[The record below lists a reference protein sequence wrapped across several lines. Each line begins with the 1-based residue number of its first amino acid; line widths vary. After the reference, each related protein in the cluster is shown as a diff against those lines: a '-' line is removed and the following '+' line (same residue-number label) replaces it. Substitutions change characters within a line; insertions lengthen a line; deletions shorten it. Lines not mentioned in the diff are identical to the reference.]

1 LGNDTLIGGSGNDTY
16 IIDSLD
22 DVVSESSNQG
32 RDSVIAS
39 VDYTL
44 GSNLENLTL
53 NGSNSINGT
62 GNELNNTLVG
72 NSGDNLLTGMNGNDT
87 LNGGAGNDTL
97 EGGEGN
103 DTYIIDSIDDVV
115 SESSNQGRDL
125 VRASVDYTLGSNLE
139 NLRLNGSNSINGTGN
154 ELNNTL
160 VGNSGDNLLD
170 DREGNDILVSGAGND
185 TIEGGEGD
193 DFLNGE
199 EGNDR
204 LDGEAGNDFFFGGDG
219 NDFLIGGEGNDFLID
234 GTGDDT
240 IEGGEGDDI
249 LNGSEGDNSFNGG
262 AGNDTLISGAG
273 NDTLNGGAGD
283 DLYIIDSIDDVVS
296 ELSSQGIDLVIAS
309 FDYTLGANVE
319 TLTLDYGNAIDGI
332 GNELDNFLVGNSND
346 NRLDGGAG
354 NDTLDGGF
362 GNDTLNGGVG
372 NDTYYLDSF
381 EDVISETSTDTLEI
395 DTVISSVSYTLGAN
409 LENLTLTD
417 TTDIEGIGNLLD
429 NTLLGNQA
437 NNLLAGREGNDIL
450 NGREGDD
457 LLVGEIGND
466 TLTGG
471 VGADRFQFSNL
482 TQAGDFIAD
491 YLVAD
496 DTIVVSANGFGLGAG
511 AVGQVLTESAF
522 HLGSA
527 AADESDRFIYDA
539 SNGSLFFDADG
550 TGIANQVQLA
560 TLSTGLA
567 MTHLEIFVGA

>member
-1 LGNDTLIGGSGNDTY
+1 MATILSMVERQRYSNWWVGYDTLNGQSGNDSFDGGADNDYLDGGLGNDTLIGGSGNDTY

-32 RDSVIAS
+32 RDSVLAS

-87 LNGGAGNDTL
+87 LNGGA
-97 EGGEGN
+97 
-103 DTYIIDSIDDVV
+103 
-115 SESSNQGRDL
+115 
-125 VRASVDYTLGSNLE
+125 
-139 NLRLNGSNSINGTGN
+139 
-154 ELNNTL
+154 
-160 VGNSGDNLLD
+160 
-170 DREGNDILVSGAGND
+170 GNDILVSGAGND

-273 NDTLNGGAGD
+273 NDTLNGGVGD

-362 GNDTLNGGVG
+362 GNDTLNGGAG

-471 VGADRFQFSNL
+471 MGADRFQFSNL